1 MGKKIEKLLRLVI
14 ILLGLYLLFESF
26 LYFFDIR
33 LMDVKAVWS
42 SQAIVYAKLIEEV
55 LGSTFLFIAVII
67 LFEVQKNMLKYK
79 NFIKISALWALLH
92 GILLIYL
99 SFSQNY
105 IEVFKSFPSLM
116 VWFPLYD
123 KYVAFEGIV
132 IICFSM
138 LVYLWIKT
146 NEQKQY

>member
-1 MGKKIEKLLRLVI
+1 M
-14 ILLGLYLLFESF
+14 
-26 LYFFDIR
+26 DI
-33 LMDVKAVWS
+33 KAEWIPS
-42 SQAIVYAKLIEEV
+42 AIVYAKLIEKV

-67 LFEVQKNMLKYK
+67 LFEVQKDLSKYK

-105 IEVFKSFPSLM
+105 LEVFKSSPSLM

-123 KYVAFEGIV
+123 KYVAFEGVV
-132 IICFSM
+132 IICFSI
-138 LVYLWIKT
+138 LVFFWVKT
-146 NEQKQY
+146 NEQK

>member
-1 MGKKIEKLLRLVI
+1 
-14 ILLGLYLLFESF
+14 
-26 LYFFDIR
+26 
-33 LMDVKAVWS
+33 MDVKAVWS

-146 NEQKQY
+146 NEQK

>member
-146 NEQKQY
+146 NEQK

>member
-1 MGKKIEKLLRLVI
+1 MGKKIEKLLHLVI
-14 ILLGLYLLFESF
+14 IFLGLYLLFESF

-33 LMDVKAVWS
+33 LMDVKAIWMPS
-42 SQAIVYAKLIEEV
+42 AITYAKLIEKV
-55 LGSTFLFIAVII
+55 LGSAFLFIAVIV
-67 LFEVQKNMLKYK
+67 LFEVQKDLPKYK
-79 NFIKISALWALLH
+79 NFIKISAIWALLH

-105 IEVFKSFPSLM
+105 KEVFKSFPSLM

-132 IICFSM
+132 IICFSI
-138 LVYLWIKT
+138 LVFFWVKLSK
-146 NEQKQY
+146 

>member
-1 MGKKIEKLLRLVI
+1 MGKKIEKLLHLVI
-14 ILLGLYLLFESF
+14 IFLGLYLLFESF

-33 LMDVKAVWS
+33 LMDVKAIWMPS
-42 SQAIVYAKLIEEV
+42 ATTYAKLIEKV
-55 LGSTFLFIAVII
+55 LGSAFLFIAVIV
-67 LFEVQKNMLKYK
+67 LFEVQKDLPKYK
-79 NFIKISALWALLH
+79 NFIKISAIWALLH

-132 IICFSM
+132 IICFSI
-138 LVYLWIKT
+138 LVFFWVKLSK
-146 NEQKQY
+146 